1 MTGSPP
7 TGVSF
12 SVAAWGFPSTNFR
25 ARPWGWSVESMGC
38 LVRPKKTMEKSEGS
52 KNFKAWK
59 KYGFNNI
66 QLRTNEGKRG
76 FPLCGCLVVLP
87 FWFDGSILAKK
98 ITFTINQMK
107 FGLVYNSFYQF
118 FLGKYTDFPDLR
130 ESWHVFFCFSVFF
143 SRRFSLV
150 KRGWEPPRHTTI
162 NMDSKKTT
170 NRSGSFFLGIF
181 SDGNHEKNVAIISK
195 HQLFCNCLSTHH
207 DVARG
212 FCDVVK
218 SIDWVSIMSCQIQQ
232 LNFLFS
238 PRNLGKM
245 NPFSCAYF
253 SDGLKPST
261 T

>member
-118 FLGKYTDFPDLR
+118 FWVNIRIFQICESLDMFFFVFPFFFPD
-130 ESWHVFFCFSVFF
+130 VF
-143 SRRFSLV
+143 L
-150 KRGWEPPRHTTI
+150 W
-162 NMDSKKTT
+162 
-170 NRSGSFFLGIF
+170 
-181 SDGNHEKNVAIISK
+181 
-195 HQLFCNCLSTHH
+195 
-207 DVARG
+207 
-212 FCDVVK
+212 
-218 SIDWVSIMSCQIQQ
+218 
-232 LNFLFS
+232 
-238 PRNLGKM
+238 
-245 NPFSCAYF
+245 
-253 SDGLKPST
+253 
-261 T
+261 